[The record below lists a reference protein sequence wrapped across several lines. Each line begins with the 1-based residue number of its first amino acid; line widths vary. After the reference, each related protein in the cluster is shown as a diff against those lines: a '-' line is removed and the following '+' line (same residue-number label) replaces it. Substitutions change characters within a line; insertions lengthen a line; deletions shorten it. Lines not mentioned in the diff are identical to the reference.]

1 VAKKSSESS
10 QQERQQLP
18 SKAHIKRHAAE
29 LAELE
34 AMRDDEIST
43 ADIPEKL
50 NWSNAEIGKFYRP
63 VQNRRANKS

>member
-1 VAKKSSESS
+1 VTKKSSESA
-10 QQERQQLP
+10 QQKRRQLP

-63 VQNRRANKS
+63 VRKLNANES